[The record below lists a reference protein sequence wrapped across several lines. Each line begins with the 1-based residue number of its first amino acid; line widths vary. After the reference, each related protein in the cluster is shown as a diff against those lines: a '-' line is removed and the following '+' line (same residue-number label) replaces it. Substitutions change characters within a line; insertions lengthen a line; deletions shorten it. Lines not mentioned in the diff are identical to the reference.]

1 MDQNSS
7 ATPNHGARAR
17 NGAAKT
23 RNAKARNAVAK
34 SRTGKAVAN
43 GHAIEPQLN
52 QHELL
57 NALHAMQAGDFSVRL
72 PGHQTGVA
80 GKICDAF
87 NTIVAANQRIAQ
99 QLEHVGEV
107 VGHQGKTRTRVRFG
121 LSDGAWADM
130 EGSVNALID
139 DLLWPTTAVTRTV
152 TAVARGDLLQTVP
165 LDVGGRPLQ
174 GEFLRSA
181 NIVNTMIKQLSII
194 T

>member
-7 ATPNHGARAR
+7 SPNHGARGAR
-17 NGAAKT
+17 NGAAKA
-23 RNAKARNAVAK
+23 RNAKAINAKSISVKAISVKARNAKADSAPAK
-34 SRTGKAVAN
+34 PRAGKALGN
-43 GHAIEPQLN
+43 GHADAAELD

-107 VGHQGKTRTRVRFG
+107 VGHQGKPRTG
-121 LSDGAWADM
+121 LRLGPSDAAWATM
-130 EGSVNALID
+130 EGSVIAPID
-139 DLLWPTTAVTRTV
+139 
-152 TAVARGDLLQTVP
+152 ARSGQP
-165 LDVGGRPLQ
+165 PP
-174 GEFLRSA
+174 
-181 NIVNTMIKQLSII
+181 
-194 T
+194 